1 MSEIRP
7 ITPDEILLAH
17 ALYKNAYKI
26 TSEQTERW
34 TKLTDLTTTRAIV
47 DNGRVLSILTIHS
60 FEVWMFG
67 KLMPMGGI
75 GGVATFADQQG
86 KGLAGKLIE
95 QAILDMRDAGQV
107 LSILYPF
114 SFQFY
119 GRYGYTLSGD
129 YITYEASPRDFAT
142 PALDDNIRIRATQ
155 FPKDRD
161 AIKQAYDTAAP
172 IWNCMVNRTEL
183 HWDRWIEYWTAD
195 RRHVYLLE
203 STDDGSPEGYFCVDD
218 IPLAEI
224 NSYVARVPEI
234 VLSSPTELPWL
245 ARFFSRSA
253 ASVKSVKLTL
263 PRTPQLWQLFRE
275 PRVATV
281 VHPQFQAR
289 IIDLVRAC
297 ELRGYESD
305 IEVDITFSIDDIYA
319 PWNAGP
325 WRLKVSDG
333 IAEVSPVQS
342 QKEGLILTIQEFTAI
357 FTGYQKA
364 SDLILEPGPFVEELE
379 AFDDA
384 FYDGETR
391 LLNFF

>member
-1 MSEIRP
+1 MIEIRP
-7 ITPDEILLAH
+7 ITPDEIPLAH
-17 ALYKNAYKI
+17 ALYRNAYKV

-47 DNGRVLSILTIHS
+47 ENGRVLSILTIHS

-95 QAILDMRDAGQV
+95 QSILDMRDAGQV

-129 YITYEASPRDFAT
+129 YLTYEASPRDFAT
-142 PALDDNIRIRATQ
+142 PALDDAIRIRAVQ

-161 AIKQAYDTAAP
+161 AIKRAYDTAAP
-172 IWNCMVNRTEL
+172 IWNCMVNRSDL
-183 HWDRWIEYWTAD
+183 HWNRWVEYWAAD
-195 RRHVYLLE
+195 RRHVYILE
-203 STDDGSPEGYFCVDD
+203 STDDGSPEGYFCVEDVAL
-218 IPLAEI
+218 PEQ
-224 NSYVARVPEI
+224 NSYEARVPEI
-234 VLSSPTELPWL
+234 VLSSPAEFPHL

-253 ASVKSVKLTL
+253 ASVKLVKLTL

-275 PRVATV
+275 PRVSTH

-289 IIDLVRAC
+289 VIDLPRAC

-305 IEVDITFSIDDIYA
+305 IEADITFAVDDIFA

-333 IAEVSPVQS
+333 LAEITPVQA
-342 QKEGLILTIQEFTAI
+342 QEEVLVLTIQEFTVI

-364 SDLILEPGPFVEELE
+364 SDIILEHGPFVAELE
-379 AFDDA
+379 ALDDL

-391 LLNFF
+391 LLNHF